1 MKSRNL
7 TWLRFQLSW
16 CSIELIQGVYT
27 WTALD
32 DAVAQCNAAGIKILY
47 TIRGAPTWAL
57 TTVSEKATTE
67 PFFLPDPTLTAG
79 FATQVATRYNG
90 LNGHG
95 KIDAFG
101 YNEDFNIHFTAPG
114 SGWAGTHASTYQG
127 LYGDGVSLITVSNK
141 WEPARDFFFAS
152 PVVKAVYP
160 AIKAVS
166 NVPVGGPCIWWTQPV
181 NIGGIPNTN
190 TSNYT
195 ACLSQLYA
203 DGCKGFMDF
212 ADLHYYSNAVS
223 PTVGSNQVS
232 TLAQGLADM
241 QAVIAANGDTIKIA
255 CTEIGWQVNN
265 NTTGRTNIAPGS
277 VTITLD
283 STNGATVN
291 GSAIIDTGASQETVS
306 ITGKTATTIT
316 ATFANSH
323 TQPYPVV
330 ILLDCDAPTQNQR
343 YYDTI
348 QAALSNGSVSQF
360 FFFTLDYTQV
370 NPSQSS
376 LVFWNGSSYT
386 YSQALTTLASFSNP
400 AAPSVLTGPSAI
412 PRYALPNT
420 QMRPARTPRYIINT
434 RTTPRRG

>member
-1 MKSRNL
+1 MIQNWGVTIGLNPGCGSAPGQNYQFWQNLFADMKARNL

-16 CSIELIQGVYT
+16 CSIELVQGTYT

-67 PFFLPDPTLTAG
+67 PWFLPDPTLTAG

-101 YNEDFNIHFTAPG
+101 YNEDFNIHHTVPG
-114 SGWAGTHASTYQG
+114 AGWAGTHASSFQG
-127 LYGDGVSLITVSNK
+127 LYGDGVSLITSSNK
-141 WEPARDFFFAS
+141 WEPARDMFFAS

-160 AIKAVS
+160 AIKAQT

-181 NIGGIPNTN
+181 NVGGIPNTN

-195 ACLSQLYA
+195 ACISQLYA

-223 PTVGSNQVS
+223 PTVGNNQVS
-232 TLAQGLADM
+232 TFAQGLADM

-255 CTEIGWQVNN
+255 CTEIGWQVP
-265 NTTGRTNIAPGS
+265 T
-277 VTITLD
+277 
-283 STNGATVN
+283 
-291 GSAIIDTGASQETVS
+291 
-306 ITGKTATTIT
+306 
-316 ATFANSH
+316 
-323 TQPYPVV
+323 
-330 ILLDCDAPTQNQR
+330 DCDAPTQNQR
-343 YYDTI
+343 YNDCI
-348 QAALSNGSVSQF
+348 QAAINNGSVAQF
-360 FFFTLDYTQV
+360 FFFTLDYNLV
-370 NPSQSS
+370 SPSQSS
-376 LVFWNGSSYT
+376 LVTWNGTSYV

-412 PRYALPNT
+412 PRYAAPET
-420 QMRPARTPRYIINT
+420 RMRPARTPRYIINT
-434 RTTPRRG
+434 RTTPRGR